1 MALLFQTSSYLQE
14 IKEFVAAE
22 SKGSTQLHEALQ
34 KAIQA
39 QAAFH
44 KLEQDL
50 REKLQKETEHVSEL
64 QSSNSALNS
73 SLSEAF
79 MAIRYAESL
88 DLLKSL
94 TDVFKVRLNV
104 LLILENNKQTN
115 KLTN

>member
-1 MALLFQTSSYLQE
+1 MDLSFQTSSYLQE

-34 KAIQA
+34 KAIQT

-50 REKLQKETEHVSEL
+50 REKLQKETERVSVL
-64 QSSNSALNS
+64 QSSNSALNN
-73 SLSEAF
+73 SLSEACVT
-79 MAIRYAESL
+79 IRCAESV

-94 TDVFKVRLNV
+94 IDEFKVRLNV
-104 LLILENNKQTN
+104 LLILNN
-115 KLTN
+115 